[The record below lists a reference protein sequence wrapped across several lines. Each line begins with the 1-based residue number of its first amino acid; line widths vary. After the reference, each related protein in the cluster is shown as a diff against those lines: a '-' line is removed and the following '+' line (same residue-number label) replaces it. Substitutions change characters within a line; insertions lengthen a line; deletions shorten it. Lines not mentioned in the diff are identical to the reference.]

1 MGTSQVLL
9 TSSHSAIFDSI
20 QVFSS
25 KAQPLTMYKNPF
37 LQIVPQRIVF
47 VIGSH
52 RILLDPIR
60 KIRLKLIQKVFGYSH
75 SHKQKVAP
83 AAWPGL

>member
-1 MGTSQVLL
+1 MRRVEILPKLLQQLPKNSLISFGYNVQQMGTSQVLL

-25 KAQPLTMYKNPF
+25 KAQPLTMHKNPF

-52 RILLDPIR
+52 RILLDPI
-60 KIRLKLIQKVFGYSH
+60 
-75 SHKQKVAP
+75 
-83 AAWPGL
+83 